1 MSKSNVVSAM
11 CFFCHNDVVTTVN
24 GINYC
29 VDCEAQH
36 NQSVVRYSTQLR
48 ELEVVLTQINN
59 AIQDGIATVQ
69 QLVVL
74 KKQQTSLRQAV
85 YDFLFGSVEKEETE
99 EEMLSVAVEEFYAG
113 SIQRHQCFEAMS

>member
-24 GINYC
+24 SINYC

-36 NQSVVRYSTQLR
+36 AETVKQYSAQLE
-48 ELEVVLTQINN
+48 ELEGVLRQLNN

-99 EEMLSVAVEEFYAG
+99 EEMLSIAVEEFYAG
-113 SIQRHQCFEAMS
+113 NIQRHQCFEAMN

>member
-1 MSKSNVVSAM
+1 MSAVMSKM

-24 GINYC
+24 GVNYC

-36 NQSVVRYSTQLR
+36 NQTAVRYSAQLE
-48 ELEVVLTQINN
+48 ELETVLMQINN

-69 QLVVL
+69 QLVAL
-74 KKQQTSLRQAV
+74 KSQQTALKQAII
-85 YDFLFGSVEKEETE
+85 DFLFGSVEKEETE

-113 SIQRHQCFEAMS
+113 SIQGHQCFEAMS